1 MPDDAGAPPGAA
13 DCGCAAKA
21 FSAGACGCDA
31 KAFGAGD
38 CGWWAKAFGAGASAG
53 GAASFMAETN
63 GEPKGMAGA
72 VAVSEGVDA
81 LCCDEGVNKV
91 DMDA

>member
-1 MPDDAGAPPGAA
+1 MPDEAGAPP
-13 DCGCAAKA
+13 CAA
-21 FSAGACGCDA
+21 ACGCGA

-38 CGWWAKAFGAGASAG
+38 CGCGAKAFGAGDCGCGAKAFGAGASAG
-53 GAASFMAETN
+53 AAASFMAETN

-81 LCCDEGVNKV
+81 LCCDVGVNSA